1 MQRRTFLNIT
11 ALSAAGTLTAPKLF
25 GNPYP
30 FDKINEI
37 GIQVYSVR
45 QALRND
51 FAGTLSKLAAIGY
64 NYVELFAYN
73 DGKYFGIPVKE
84 VKNIL
89 DGEGLKVRSSHTGT
103 GVNNPNAKGTL
114 TTDWERA
121 VEDAKTLGQEY
132 IVCAYLQDFERK
144 TLSQYQKNAEL
155 FNKSAEVCKKYDLQ
169 FAYHN
174 HAFEFIEIDGQI
186 PFDLL
191 LKETDENLVQIELDL
206 YWINKAGKDPIEYFK
221 NFPGRFPLW
230 HVKDMDNTEEK
241 FFTEVGNGVID
252 WKKIFKNKDLSG
264 MKYLFVEQDR
274 FKNNRPFESVEISY
288 KYLKNLEY

>member
-1 MQRRTFLNIT
+1 M
-11 ALSAAGTLTAPKLF
+11 SYGS
-25 GNPYP
+25 
-30 FDKINEI
+30 DNED
-37 GIQVYSVR
+37 GIER
-45 QALRND
+45 
-51 FAGTLSKLAAIGY
+51 
-64 NYVELFAYN
+64 E
-73 DGKYFGIPVKE
+73 GKYFGIPVRE

-89 DGEGLKVRSSHTGT
+89 DGQGLKVRSSHTGT

-114 TTDWERA
+114 TNDWERA

-132 IVCAYLQDFERK
+132 IVRAYLQDFERK
-144 TLSQYQKNAEL
+144 TLRQYQEHAEL
-155 FNKSAEVCKKYDLQ
+155 FNKSAEVCKKYDIQ

-174 HAFEFIEIDGQI
+174 HAFEVIEIDGQI

-191 LKETDENLVQIELDL
+191 LKETDEDLVQIELDL
-206 YWINKAGKDPIEYFK
+206 YWINKAGKDSIEYFK

-230 HVKDMDNTEEK
+230 HVKNMDNTEEK

-252 WKKIFKNKDLSG
+252 WEKIFENKDLSG

>member
-1 MQRRTFLNIT
+1 MRIISRRQILQAGAATM
-11 ALSAAGTLTAPKLF
+11 ALSGLGFAGENRKALGIQLYTLRDEMAKSVSGTLQHLAQIGYSEVEFAGYFDHDAKQIHGLLDEKGLTAPSSHVPLSLMQSEAEKTIEFAVAVGHLYLVV
-25 GNPYP
+25 PWLP
-30 FDKINEI
+30 EE
-37 GIQVYSVR
+37 QR
-45 QALRND
+45 QSIDQYRR
-51 FAGTLSKLAAIGY
+51 LAATLNSIG
-64 NYVELFAYN
+64 EQCKAA
-73 DGKYFGIPVKE
+73 GIK
-84 VKNIL
+84 
-89 DGEGLKVRSSHTGT
+89 
-103 GVNNPNAKGTL
+103 
-114 TTDWERA
+114 
-121 VEDAKTLGQEY
+121 
-132 IVCAYLQDFERK
+132 
-144 TLSQYQKNAEL
+144 
-155 FNKSAEVCKKYDLQ
+155 

-174 HAFEFIEIDGQI
+174 HDFEFIEIDGQI